1 MFVKQISMTEAL
13 RQASKGREIL
23 VMASYG
29 SDENWEGYTPE
40 TLQNMLKGCL
50 FFRREPALEEQDGLE
65 AGRMVSPGIQ
75 EGRAVTLEEQ
85 LRGLPEAPKNRPPD
99 VWIPARLAEKE
110 AGTAA
115 R

>member
-1 MFVKQISMTEAL
+1 MKLTKMDCTLNE
-13 RQASKGREIL
+13 K
-23 VMASYG
+23 
-29 SDENWEGYTPE
+29 D
-40 TLQNMLKGCL
+40 TLQDMLKGCL
-50 FFRREPALEEQDGLE
+50 FFRREPALEEWDGLE
-65 AGRMVSPGIQ
+65 AGRVVSPGIQ

-110 AGTAA
+110 AGTA